1 MQICLYGASSSELD
15 AVYLDSAYA
24 LGRMMAQRGHAL
36 VYGGGAQG
44 VMGAAARGVHD
55 AGGRV
60 TGVAPRFLNVDGILY
75 DACDEMIF
83 TDTMAERKGV
93 MAQRAEAFIM
103 APGGIGTFEEF
114 FEILTLKQLGR
125 HNPPIAVFNVD
136 NYYAPMQNMLEHAV
150 AGRFVREP
158 CLQIYRLCNEPGQ
171 LLDYI
176 EGYDASAIDVRHL
189 KNL

>member
-1 MQICLYGASSSELD
+1 MQICLYGASSNALD
-15 AVYLDSAYA
+15 AGYLDSAYT
-24 LGRMMAQRGHAL
+24 LGRMMARRGHAL

-55 AGGRV
+55 EGGRI

-75 DACDEMIF
+75 DACDELIF
-83 TDTMAERKGV
+83 TDTMAERKSI

-136 NYYAPMQNMLEHAV
+136 DYYAPMQKMLEHAV
-150 AGRFVREP
+150 AERFVREP
-158 CLQIYRLCNEPGQ
+158 CLKIYRLFSEPEA

-176 EGYDASAIDVRHL
+176 ESYDAAAIDVRHL
-189 KNL
+189 KNI